1 MPRTRAPYPPEFRQQ
16 MVELVRAGRTPEE
29 LSREFE
35 PTAQTIHNWV
45 KQVDIDT
52 GVRSDG
58 LTTEERGELRRLRRE
73 VKHLRIEQEVLK
85 KARSYTSSRV
95 LALTRKKSA
104 YVATAVPV
112 GEDDVWS
119 RRVIGWSMAT
129 HLRTEFVLDAMN
141 MAVWQRRPEKVIHH
155 SDQGTQGGFK
165 GSSQHLREELRC
177 LRRSADARIELY
189 VRGCG
194 HPAGRGWDGGSI
206 GGGSGR
212 KSLEVCRARR
222 RPWRWVCHPLSE
234 HAGFA
239 NVAACHLSNC
249 IHCRGVIYRSSSEKR
264 SPFFEPAVVVCARSL
279 GSLAAHPR
287 RSLESCGATQPRVV
301 GTSNIGPRPRSG
313 TPSDERNVLR
323 LPSSL

>member
-155 SDQGTQGGFK
+155 SDQGTQPRFK
-165 GSSQHLREELRC
+165 RSSQQYRAEVFSGPLIVVVFSICTPTL
-177 LRRSADARIELY
+177 
-189 VRGCG
+189 
-194 HPAGRGWDGGSI
+194 GSD
-206 GGGSGR
+206 
-212 KSLEVCRARR
+212 
-222 RPWRWVCHPLSE
+222 LSQ
-234 HAGFA
+234 
-239 NVAACHLSNC
+239 
-249 IHCRGVIYRSSSEKR
+249 RGVEAS
-264 SPFFEPAVVVCARSL
+264 
-279 GSLAAHPR
+279 
-287 RSLESCGATQPRVV
+287 
-301 GTSNIGPRPRSG
+301 
-313 TPSDERNVLR
+313 
-323 LPSSL
+323 